1 MIENN
6 FMRNKLTTI
15 AISLITAIFLC
26 SCASFKENK
35 TEKVYNADIIVYG
48 GTSAAVTAAVQADAE
63 GKSVI
68 IVSPDLQLGAMTT
81 SGLGFTDA
89 GKAGSIGGL
98 SREFYH
104 RIWKAYQN
112 PNAWNWQPRKDWKGF
127 GQGTK
132 AIDDKTKTMWVFEPK
147 VGEQVYNCWLSEKGI
162 LVHRGEFLDRESG
175 VELEGGRIVG
185 IKTLSGKKYVGKM
198 FIDCTF
204 EGDLMAAAG
213 CDYHVGRE
221 ANSVYNEEWNGL
233 QKGVLHHDHFFEKKI
248 DPYRE
253 KGNPSSG
260 LLKYIS
266 QEKLDAPNGT
276 GDEKVQAYCFRMCLT
291 KNPANRVFFS
301 KPDNYNPEDYEL
313 FARYFEAVGRT
324 NFLSIGPMPNMKT
337 DCNNCGAFSTDF
349 IGMNYEYPDAS
360 YQKRAEIIKAHK
372 DYQMGWLYFIQN
384 DPRVPQKA
392 RDALKDFGLSKDE
405 FVATDNWPFN
415 LYIRE
420 ARRMIGEYVMTEHDC
435 KLEKDTPMSV
445 GMGSYTLDSHNIQ
458 RYITPDGWVQNE
470 GDIGVH
476 LNAPYKISYLSITP
490 KSSQCENLLV
500 PVACSASHAAYGSIR
515 MEPVFMILGQS
526 AATAAS
532 IAIDDSV
539 SVQKVDYG
547 KLSKK
552 LRADGQ
558 ILTSEE
564 MIK

>member
-1 MIENN
+1 MK
-6 FMRNKLTTI
+6 NK
-15 AISLITAIFLC
+15 LITAISSISALLLC
-26 SCASFKENK
+26 ACAGLKESGSK
-35 TEKVYNADIIVYG
+35 KVYNADIIVYG
-48 GTSAAVTAAVQADAE
+48 GTSAAVTAAIQANAE

-104 RIWKAYQN
+104 RIWKAYQD
-112 PNAWNWQPRKDWKGF
+112 PNAWNWQSRKDWKGF

-132 AIDDKTKTMWVFEPK
+132 AIDDKTETMWVFEPK
-147 VGEQVYNCWLSEKGI
+147 VGEQVYNCWLAEKGV
-162 LVHRGEFLDRESG
+162 LVHRGEFLDRENG
-175 VELEGGRIVG
+175 VELEGGRIAK
-185 IKTLSGKKYVGKM
+185 IRTLSGKTYAGKM

-221 ANSVYNEEWNGL
+221 SNSVYGEEWNGL

-248 DPYRE
+248 DPYKE

-266 QEKLDAPNGT
+266 SEKLDAPNGT

-291 KNPANRVFFS
+291 KNPSNRVFFS
-301 KPDNYNPEDYEL
+301 KPDNYNPDDYEL

-360 YQKRAEIIKAHK
+360 YEKRAEIIKAHK

-392 RDALKDFGLSKDE
+392 RDALKDYGLSKDE
-405 FVATDNWPFN
+405 FIATDNWPFN

-458 RYITPDGWVQNE
+458 RYITSDGWVQNE

-476 LNAPYKISYLSITP
+476 LDAPYKISYLSITP

-539 SVQKVDYG
+539 PVQKVDYE
-547 KLSKK
+547 KLAKK
-552 LRADGQ
+552 LRSDGQ
-558 ILTSEE
+558 ILSSEE
-564 MIK
+564 MVK

>member
-1 MIENN
+1 M
-6 FMRNKLTTI
+6 
-15 AISLITAIFLC
+15 
-26 SCASFKENK
+26 
-35 TEKVYNADIIVYG
+35 
-48 GTSAAVTAAVQADAE
+48 
-63 GKSVI
+63 
-68 IVSPDLQLGAMTT
+68 
-81 SGLGFTDA
+81 
-89 GKAGSIGGL
+89 
-98 SREFYH
+98 
-104 RIWKAYQN
+104 
-112 PNAWNWQPRKDWKGF
+112 
-127 GQGTK
+127 
-132 AIDDKTKTMWVFEPK
+132 
-147 VGEQVYNCWLSEKGI
+147 
-162 LVHRGEFLDRESG
+162 
-175 VELEGGRIVG
+175 
-185 IKTLSGKKYVGKM
+185 
-198 FIDCTF
+198 
-204 EGDLMAAAG
+204 
-213 CDYHVGRE
+213 
-221 ANSVYNEEWNGL
+221 

-248 DPYRE
+248 DPYKE

-266 QEKLDAPNGT
+266 SEKLDAPNGT

-291 KNPANRVFFS
+291 KNPSNRVFFS
-301 KPDNYNPEDYEL
+301 KPDNYNPDDYEL

-360 YQKRAEIIKAHK
+360 YEKRAEIIKAHK

-392 RDALKDFGLSKDE
+392 RDALKDYGLSKDE
-405 FVATDNWPFN
+405 FIATDNWPFN

-458 RYITPDGWVQNE
+458 RYITGDGWVQNE

-476 LNAPYKISYLSITP
+476 LDAPYKISYLSITP

-539 SVQKVDYG
+539 PVQKVDYE
-547 KLSKK
+547 KLAKK
-552 LRADGQ
+552 LRSDGQ
-558 ILTSEE
+558 ILSSEE
-564 MIK
+564 MVK